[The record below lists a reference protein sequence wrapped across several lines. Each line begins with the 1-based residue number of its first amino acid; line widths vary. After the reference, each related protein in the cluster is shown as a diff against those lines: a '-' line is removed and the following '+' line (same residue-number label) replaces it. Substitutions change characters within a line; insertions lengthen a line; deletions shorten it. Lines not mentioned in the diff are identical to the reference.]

1 MDPPPVGTVGQRMGF
16 LDTVRRYLPTL
27 RTRRLDAAAGGRR
40 WQGSQTF
47 GGINAE
53 LAAAAGPVRR
63 RAGYYARNNPW
74 IGNAVASIVAN
85 AIGAGIKPQSQHPD
99 ADVRAA
105 LHRRWQAWTDV
116 ADADGIT
123 DAYGLQALAVRAMVE
138 SGECFGNLLLTPDGL
153 RIRLLDADM
162 VPLDETRELGGG
174 RRVIQGVE
182 FAADGA
188 RAAYHVRRER
198 PEVPSFSSE
207 LVRVEAD
214 AMAHLFAP
222 LAPGQVRGLSWLTP
236 VLLRLHELDL
246 YEDAQ
251 LVRQKVSALFAGFVL
266 DASGTATGFDGA
278 TVNGVLTTGMEPGTL
293 KVLPPG
299 YDIKF
304 SDPAEI
310 GDAVAF
316 LQLQL
321 RSVAAGLGVPEYL
334 LTGDLSQA
342 NYSSLRAAL
351 VEFRTRLEALQH
363 QVVVFQL
370 CRPIWRA
377 WILAE
382 VLAGRLV
389 GDLDELL
396 AVEWITPAQPWV
408 DPEKDSNAARE
419 ALAAGLTSRRRV
431 VASQGWDVEGLD
443 EEIAADRARERSLG
457 LTFGEQPADVQRNP
471 PRPVRLAGG
480 PNAA

>member
-1 MDPPPVGTVGQRMGF
+1 VDRQ
-16 LDTVRRYLPTL
+16 
-27 RTRRLDAAAGGRR
+27 
-40 WQGSQTF
+40 
-47 GGINAE
+47 
-53 LAAAAGPVRR
+53 RR
-63 RAGYYARNNPW
+63 RGHRRH
-74 IGNAVASIVAN
+74 

-123 DAYGLQALAVRAMVE
+123 DAYGLQSLAVRAMVE
-138 SGECFGNLLLTPDGL
+138 AGECFAHLLLTPDGL
-153 RIRLLDADM
+153 RVRLLDPEM
-162 VPLDETRELGGG
+162 VPLDETRELSNG

-182 FAADGA
+182 FDAHAA

-198 PEVPSFSSE
+198 PQVPSFSAE
-207 LVRVEAD
+207 LVRIEAD

-251 LVRQKVSALFAGFVL
+251 LVRQKVSALFAGFVV
-266 DASGTATGFDGA
+266 DPSGTAAGFDGT
-278 TVNGVLTTGMEPGTL
+278 TVGSVLTTGLEPGTL
-293 KVLPPG
+293 KCLPPSF
-299 YDIKF
+299 DIRF

-351 VEFRTRLEALQH
+351 VEFRARLEAMQH

-382 VLAGRLV
+382 VLAGRIV
-389 GDLDELL
+389 GDLAELL

-408 DPEKDSNAARE
+408 DPQKDAEAARL
-419 ALAAGLTSRRRV
+419 ALEAGLTSRRRE
-431 VASQGWDVEGLD
+431 VAALGWDVESLD
-443 EEIAADRARERSLG
+443 AEIAADRERERALG
-457 LTFGEQPADVQRNP
+457 LHFGEPAP
-471 PRPVRLAGG
+471 AAPPVR
-480 PNAA
+480 PMRRVPDAA